1 MFWPLIF
8 LVTVPLT
15 ASLAVAEPGDRWNV
29 AGDNVNLRRGPGPGH
44 EIKLQLNW
52 PQRVIERGREDEW
65 RHVEVVG
72 ADGLLGWVH
81 QSLLKPNLE
90 NEVAIQT
97 TPLPSAIPL
106 PPEPDPDHRP
116 KTSISVLNAFKA
128 SPSFDAGSSFEK
140 SALHGPGA
148 DVQTTDPLGLLNDMS
163 DYVKRREKLPKDP
176 SQPRTGQSGR
186 EIISPVPIRNPGD
199 QGRIPTELVLASS
212 PEVVG
217 VDVEAMETFRD
228 SVSYLNSRA
237 WSVAGIKLFAEI
249 EPIGGGVVQVKT
261 TEEWFDVPK
270 IGQSSYLNTLV
281 DRWSMA
287 KADGAPAGV
296 MLVDPKGDLLMHQ
309 TKP

>member
-8 LVTVPLT
+8 LVTVPLS
-15 ASLAVAEPGDRWNV
+15 ASLAVAEPGDRWNI
-29 AGDNVNLRRGPGPGH
+29 AGDNVNLRRGPGPGY

-52 PQRVIERGREDEW
+52 PQRVVERGREDEW

-81 QSLLKPNLE
+81 QSLLEANLE
-90 NEVAIQT
+90 NEVAIQA
-97 TPLPSAIPL
+97 TPLPSTIPL
-106 PPEPDPDHRP
+106 PSAAPDADPNLQ
-116 KTSISVLNAFKA
+116 TSVSILSAFKA
-128 SPSFDAGSSFEK
+128 SPSFDERALREPSPDVETVDPK
-140 SALHGPGA
+140 S
-148 DVQTTDPLGLLNDMS
+148 LLDGMS

-176 SQPRTGQSGR
+176 NHTRTGQSGR

-199 QGRIPTELVLASS
+199 QSRIPTELVLASS
-212 PEVVG
+212 PEVAG
-217 VDVEAMETFRD
+217 VDVEAMEHFRD

-270 IGQSSYLNTLV
+270 IGQTSYLNTLV
-281 DRWSMA
+281 DRWSTA